1 MATLTADELL
11 RYASKLEGQR
21 LTTAGGRA
29 TFTIRILPR
38 GLEVTPES
46 SGTPRIVAPETIQ
59 LVIDQYEQSRNL
71 QPGQYHSLTFDSSYL
86 LSIIAHFLREKADS

>member
-1 MATLTADELL
+1 MTTLTADHLL
-11 RYASKLEGQR
+11 QYASRLEGQR

-29 TFTIRILPR
+29 TFTIRVLPR

-46 SGTPRIVAPETIQ
+46 SGNARIISLQIIQ

-71 QPGQYHSLTFDSSYL
+71 QPGQYQSITFDASYL
-86 LSIIAHFLREKADS
+86 LALIAHFLHERADS